1 MGHEHR
7 GASWH
12 SSSMMH
18 TIISTLLSLSL
29 VVGLAACGGPTD
41 GDLEAAGG
49 AAKAAARKDAT
60 CGGHDDGDTSDRA
73 PSVDGTLAGGSGGSG
88 LYLTCWCDTQQGTG
102 DGSGC
107 IYAVASGGSCSGECS
122 CSDICGELQTY

>member
-1 MGHEHR
+1 MDLEHR
-7 GASWH
+7 AVSRH

-41 GDLEAAGG
+41 GDLEASGG

-60 CGGHDDGDTSDRA
+60 CGGGRDDTSERA
-73 PSVDGTLAGGSGGSG
+73 PTDDTTLGGGGPSP
-88 LYLTCWCDTQQGTG
+88 LTLTCWCDTEQGTG

-107 IYAVASGGSCSGECS
+107 IIAVASGSPCSGECS
-122 CSDICGELQTY
+122 CGDICGALQTF